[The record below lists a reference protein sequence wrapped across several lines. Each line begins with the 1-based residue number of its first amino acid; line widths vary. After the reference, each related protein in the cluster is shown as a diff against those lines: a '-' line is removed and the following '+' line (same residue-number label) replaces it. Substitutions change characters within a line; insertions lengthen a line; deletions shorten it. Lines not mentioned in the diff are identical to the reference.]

1 MIALTRL
8 DGGPMVINIDLI
20 ETIEPTPDTLISMS
34 NGDKL
39 YVRESPAEVVDRVV
53 RFKRAIFDGVRASNA
68 ATEVAAYESGA
79 RMPAGRNFSSAGDE
93 PCQ

>member
-39 YVRESPAEVVDRVV
+39 YVRESLTEVIELVV
-53 RFKRAIFDGVRASNA
+53 RFKRRLGTVAGPRFGSAS
-68 ATEVAAYESGA
+68 
-79 RMPAGRNFSSAGDE
+79 GDE

>member
-1 MIALTRL
+1 MIAVTRL

-39 YVRESPAEVVDRVV
+39 YVRESTEEIVDRVI
-53 RFKRAIFDGVRASNA
+53 RFKRAVLDGA
-68 ATEVAAYESGA
+68 G
-79 RMPAGRNFSSAGDE
+79 GRNIRIVERQEGE
-93 PCQ
+93 PWR

>member
-8 DGGPMVINIDLI
+8 DGGPMVINVDLI

-39 YVRESPAEVVDRVV
+39 YVRESPSEIVELVV
-53 RFKRAIFDGVRASNA
+53 RFKRAVLNTTSAAPGVRS
-68 ATEVAAYESGA
+68 VG
-79 RMPAGRNFSSAGDE
+79 GDE

>member
-8 DGGPMVINIDLI
+8 DGGSMVINTDLI

-39 YVRESPAEVVDRVV
+39 YVRESPAEVVALVV
-53 RFKRAIFDGVRASNA
+53 RFKRAIFDGVRSRMA
-68 ATEVAAYESGA
+68 AG
-79 RMPAGRNFSSAGDE
+79 PNFSSANQDE